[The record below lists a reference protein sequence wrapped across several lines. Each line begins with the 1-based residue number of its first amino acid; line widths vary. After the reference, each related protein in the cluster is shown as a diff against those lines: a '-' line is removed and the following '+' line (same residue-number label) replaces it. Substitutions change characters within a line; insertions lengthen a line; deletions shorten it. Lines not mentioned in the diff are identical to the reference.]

1 MEKNVL
7 HYFVDTN
14 SSRGFVSF
22 WESNFGKLEKVVK
35 LDGYP
40 DLLVTQLVSQACAQA
55 LGCEQEVELIHNR
68 IRDKQL
74 FVLEENGTLHGAFA
88 FIIGEDPTYLQI
100 DDGSWLSDAP
110 YGTIHQVA
118 SDGTIHGFFSQIVDY
133 CWTQIPHLRVDTH
146 TDNQI
151 MQHLI
156 QKNGFERRGIIY
168 VLNHSPR
175 IAFER
180 VK

>member
-1 MEKNVL
+1 MSI
-7 HYFVDTN
+7 YAYA
-14 SSRGFVSF
+14 RSF
-22 WESNFGKLEKVVK
+22 M
-35 LDGYP
+35 
-40 DLLVTQLVSQACAQA
+40 
-55 LGCEQEVELIHNR
+55 QETGNPKSVGETIFPPEELIHKQKS
-68 IRDKQL
+68 RDKNML
-74 FVLEENGTLHGAFA
+74 FVQEENGTLHGAFC

-151 MQHLI
+151 MQHLV